1 MDEFIEMR
9 VMVRASQIPSVY
21 AVLAGSTAI
30 VEKKATPIMASASTG
45 DVASDPAPMEA
56 PAPVE
61 TPEGVDAHGHAWD
74 ASLHAST
81 GSKTKE
87 GLWRMNKGVT
97 RPAPLEGYPKEDI
110 GTTEQV
116 QEDSP
121 QENSA
126 TEPTV
131 TETESVPEVTTEED
145 EFAAFT
151 AAAQEVEAPSEV
163 KIPERVWTDADLGV
177 LCNKA
182 AVKMGN
188 PSQIKEVIAKY
199 IPEGVVSHS
208 RNIAETDRAAFAAEI
223 EELAGVKFD
232 S

>member
-9 VMVRASQIPSVY
+9 VLVKANQIQSVY

-30 VEKKATPIMASASTG
+30 VENVKVPAMTSASTG
-45 DVASDPAPMEA
+45 DITSDPAPIES
-56 PAPVE
+56 APVE
-61 TPEGVDAHGHAWD
+61 APEGVDAHGHAWD

-97 RPAPLEGYPKEDI
+97 RPAPLEDYPKEDI

-116 QEDSP
+116 QEDSV
-121 QENSA
+121 QETSA
-126 TEPTV
+126 TELTV
-131 TETESVPEVTTEED
+131 TEAENVPEVTTEED

-151 AAAQEVEAPSEV
+151 AAAKDAEAPSEV
-163 KIPERVWTDADLGV
+163 KVPERVWTDADLGV

-199 IPEGVVSHS
+199 VPEGVVSHS

>member
-9 VMVRASQIPSVY
+9 VLVKANQIQSVY

-30 VEKKATPIMASASTG
+30 VENVKVPAMTSVST
-45 DVASDPAPMEA
+45 DDIASDS
-56 PAPVE
+56 APVE
-61 TPEGVDAHGHAWD
+61 APEGVDAHGHAWA

-116 QEDSP
+116 QEDSA
-121 QENSA
+121 QETSA

-131 TETESVPEVTTEED
+131 TEAENVPEVTTEED

-151 AAAQEVEAPSEV
+151 AAAKDAEAPSEV

-188 PSQIKEVIAKY
+188 PSQIKDVIAKY
-199 IPEGVVSHS
+199 IPEGQVAHS
-208 RNIAETDRAAFAAEI
+208 RNIVESDRAAFAAEI